1 MAGGISTAKGVFSSW
16 MTSFKNTKDGE
27 EETEEKGSEENAG
40 EKEENVES
48 WVMHLLTKSYQ
59 TITKYMWLI
68 SNWFLTVKQYQG
80 K

>member
-27 EETEEKGSEENAG
+27 EETEEKGSEENAD

-48 WVMHLLTKSYQ
+48 
-59 TITKYMWLI
+59 
-68 SNWFLTVKQYQG
+68 
-80 K
+80 